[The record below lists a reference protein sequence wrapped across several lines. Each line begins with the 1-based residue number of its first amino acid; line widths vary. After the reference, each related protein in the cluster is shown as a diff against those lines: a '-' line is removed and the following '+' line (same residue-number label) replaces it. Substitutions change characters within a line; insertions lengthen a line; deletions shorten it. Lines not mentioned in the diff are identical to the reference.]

1 MCSEEDDREDDV
13 DDNDDDAEED
23 VGPFASGGG
32 VRMDPG
38 LEAL

>member
-1 MCSEEDDREDDV
+1 MCSEDDDREDDV

-23 VGPFASGGG
+23 VGPFVSGGG

>member
-23 VGPFASGGG
+23 VGPFVSGGG